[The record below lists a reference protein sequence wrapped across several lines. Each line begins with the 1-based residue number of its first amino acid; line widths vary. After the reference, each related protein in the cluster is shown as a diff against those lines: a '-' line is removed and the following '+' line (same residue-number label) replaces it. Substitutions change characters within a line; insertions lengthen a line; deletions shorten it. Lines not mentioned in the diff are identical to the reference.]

1 MENEN
6 MLTILNKTDYKLT
19 ETSVLNDVLLKAEE
33 RILPAI
39 EAIRNELLER
49 AKAGERLMD
58 FDLRKGHTTLTWA
71 DEEKAIEVAKTFGC
85 DITTR
90 KAKSVTA
97 VKKEFGSFVTQMLEQ
112 QGCVVH
118 NLSKE
123 TLKKRK

>member
-1 MENEN
+1 MENEIISTLFN
-6 MLTILNKTDYKLT
+6 TEIELT
-19 ETSVLNDVLLKAEE
+19 ETSVLNDVLLQAEE
-33 RILPAI
+33 RILPVI
-39 EAIRNELLER
+39 EAIRNELLKR

-58 FDLRKGHTTLTWA
+58 FDLRKGHATLTWA

-85 DITTR
+85 DITTK
-90 KAKSVTA
+90 KAKSVSA

-118 NLSKE
+118 NLPKE